1 MDSTKLIPFI
11 FTIALSIALIVIQ
24 MFLSTRKNAV
34 LCAILPVLNFAFSII
49 LLVFNIFTA
58 NEDLIVKEAMIQ
70 FLRLNLVTI
79 VFVVISVITKIL
91 KRKYD

>member
-79 VFVVISVITKIL
+79 VFVIISVITKIL